1 MYMFYYIFLLTVPTN
16 QRGNKDTT
24 IQDFTILGLA
34 VWRIGKGEEW
44 TLEGWILS
52 LDVMIRW
59 YDWSNDEFSEGVR
72 QILANGQ
79 ELSYD

>member
-34 VWRIGKGEEW
+34 VWRIGKDEEW

-59 YDWSNDEFSEGVR
+59 YDWSNDEFSEGLR